1 MCAAPCRM
9 KYTLYENDKKLIDS
23 YLLSKKDIYGIDYVK
38 RLIDIGVKSLKI
50 EGRSKS
56 YEYVSLVTSKYR
68 KIIDN
73 KKFDDNDELELL
85 QMFNREGK
93 SFGYLKQVE
102 NNTDNITLKSPKN
115 TGIILRKSFRY

>member
-73 KKFDDNDELELL
+73 RNFDDNDELELL